1 MLLAIDISNT
11 NTKLGLLDGDEL
23 VAHWRISTV
32 WERTADEYRVLLRG
46 LLSDVVP
53 HDAAIAAV
61 VPSALAAMRT
71 ALEEVVPGDVFV
83 VGSGIKTGMPIA
95 VDNPREVGADRVVNS
110 VGVAEHYGTPAV
122 VVDFGT
128 ATTFDV
134 VDEQGRYVGGAIA
147 PGLEVSLDALVHS
160 TAALRR
166 VELVVPERVVGKST
180 VEAIQSGLLYGYAGL
195 VDGIMHRI
203 LEEHPDAVTLGTGG
217 LAATVVP
224 LCETVDEID
233 DLITLKGL
241 KIIYD
246 RNRA

>member
-11 NTKLGLLDGDEL
+11 NTKLGLLDGDDL

-46 LLSDVVP
+46 LLSDAAP

-61 VPSALAAMRT
+61 VPSALAAMRA
-71 ALEEVVPGDVFV
+71 ALEEMLPGQVFV
-83 VGSGIKTGMPIA
+83 VGSGIKTGMPIV

-110 VGVAEHYGTPAV
+110 IGAAEHYGTPAV

-134 VDEQGRYVGGAIA
+134 VDDSGSYVGGAIA
-147 PGLEVSLDALVHS
+147 PGLEVSLNALVRS

-195 VDGIMHRI
+195 VDGIVERI
-203 LEEHPDAVTLGTGG
+203 LAEHPGAVTIGTGG
-217 LAATVVP
+217 LAETVVP
-224 LCETVDEID
+224 LCDTVDQID

-241 KIIYD
+241 KIIYE
-246 RNRA
+246 RNRT